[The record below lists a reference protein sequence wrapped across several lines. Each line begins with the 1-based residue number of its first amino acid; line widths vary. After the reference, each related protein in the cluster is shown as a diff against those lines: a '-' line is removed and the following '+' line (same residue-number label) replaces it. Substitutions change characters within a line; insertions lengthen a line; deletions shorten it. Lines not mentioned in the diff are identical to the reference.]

1 MPITS
6 EAAKAERIDQVV
18 ALVDERVGGRA
29 ADVERFVRQYFALVD
44 PGDLLHGTAGDHY
57 GAAVMHWQLAQ
68 HRGPDEAIVRVYTP
82 NFEQHGWQSPHTVV
96 EVVADDMP
104 FLVDSVTMELNRRG
118 LGIHWVIHPV
128 IKVQRNADG
137 RLLSVL
143 DAKADAADARPEA
156 FLHLEVGRL
165 TEAGLVEQLQR
176 DLHRILGDVRA
187 VVEDW
192 AAMSAKVVDLL
203 AETETDPPPLDGED
217 LGEARALLRWLAA
230 DHFTFLG
237 YREYDLVSSDG
248 TDVLRPVPG
257 SGLGI
262 LREGDLEPRTT
273 TLSPQAG
280 KVARDRQLLVLT
292 KANTRA
298 TVHRPSHLD
307 YVGVKRFDASGAVVG
322 ERRFLGLYT
331 VGAYSNSA
339 FDIPVVRRKVSAVV
353 RRAGFPP
360 ASHSEKNL
368 IAVLETYP
376 RDELFQA
383 SDDELFETAMGIV
396 RIEERQRVRL
406 FVRPDIYGR
415 FFSCLVYL
423 PRERYTTATEER
435 MEEILRKALGGVSAE
450 VTAHLSESVLARL
463 HFVVH
468 GGGADLNDIDVAALE
483 ARLAEAT
490 RSWVED
496 LLDALTEECGEEEGV
511 RLHRRYRGAFPAAY
525 REDLAPR
532 SAVADVQRIEH
543 LEGDGELGMTL
554 YSPLEGPEG
563 FLRFKL
569 VRSAP
574 AISLSDVLPLLENM
588 GVTVV
593 DEHPYEVKP
602 RDRAPVWV
610 YDFGLMLDSRGR
622 LAMEGVSAAFQD
634 SFTQVW
640 RGAAENDGFNRL
652 VLLAGLGWRDIVVLR
667 AGCKYLRQT
676 GTTFSQAYMEES
688 LANNPDIAR
697 RLVELFHARFDPA
710 RQATAEG
717 ETARLVAAIET
728 ALDAVVS
735 LDEDR
740 ILRGFLYLFRAVL
753 RTNYFLTGPDGAP
766 HGYLS
771 FKVAPSMLPDLPL
784 PRPAYEIFVYSPRT
798 EGVHLRGAKVARGGI
813 RWSDRREDFRTE
825 VLGLMKAQTVK
836 NAVIVPMGAKGGF
849 VVKRPPAGGDRDALM
864 AEVVACYQAFIS
876 GLLDLTDNLVAGEVV
891 PPADV
896 VRYDGDDPYLVVAAD
911 KGTATFSD
919 IANAIALERGF
930 WLGDAFA
937 SGGSAGYDHKKIGIT
952 ARGAWE
958 SVHHHFSELGIDIQT
973 TDFSVVG
980 IGDMSGDVFGNG
992 MLLSRHIK
1000 LVGAFDHRHI
1010 FIDPDPDP
1018 ELSYAERARLFGL
1031 ARSSWADYD
1040 AALISAG
1047 GGVFP
1052 RTAKSI
1058 PLSPQV
1064 RQVLGIDAGAL
1075 DPNQLV
1081 NALLRAPVDL
1091 LWNGGIG
1098 TYVKATSETQLQAG
1112 DRTNDAVRVDA
1123 RELRCRVVGEG
1134 GNLGLT
1140 QRARVEFALA
1150 GGLINTDAVDNSAGV
1165 DSPDHEVNIK
1175 ILLDAVVA
1183 DGDMTLKQRNL
1194 LLADMTDE
1202 VAGLVLRDNFEQTRA
1217 LGRAKAQAASM
1228 VDVHA
1233 RYIRSLEHAGGLDR
1247 ELEYLP
1253 SEEALAERA
1262 AKGGGLTTPEFA
1274 ILLAYTKILAYES
1287 LLASDVPD
1295 DPYFAGELARYFP
1308 AALRERFAGQL
1319 QRHSLRR
1326 EIVANRLSNSVVNS
1340 AGTSFLFRMTEETG
1354 ATTADIV
1361 RAHAVA
1367 RQIFAMSRLGQQ
1379 VEGCEQ
1385 QLTVA
1390 THVAVLLEARKLI
1403 ERSTRWLLRNRRPP
1417 LDCEATVRFFSAGVE
1432 TLSKR
1437 LPDLVTGADRKAI
1450 EAATDALV
1458 GAGVPR
1464 ELASTVAGFDD
1475 LFSALDLI
1483 EVAAA
1488 LKRPVSDVAAVYF
1501 ALGDQL
1507 ELDWLRDRVIE
1518 LPRGDRWQG
1527 LARDALRDDLYQER
1541 AALAADVMRISP
1553 GTDPDALID
1562 VWATRNRGAV
1572 ERALAMLTDIKAG
1585 ATFDPTTLC
1594 VALREIRGL

>member
-1 MPITS
+1 
-6 EAAKAERIDQVV
+6 
-18 ALVDERVGGRA
+18 
-29 ADVERFVRQYFALVD
+29 
-44 PGDLLHGTAGDHY
+44 
-57 GAAVMHWQLAQ
+57 
-68 HRGPDEAIVRVYTP
+68 
-82 NFEQHGWQSPHTVV
+82 
-96 EVVADDMP
+96 
-104 FLVDSVTMELNRRG
+104 
-118 LGIHWVIHPV
+118 
-128 IKVQRNADG
+128 
-137 RLLSVL
+137 
-143 DAKADAADARPEA
+143 
-156 FLHLEVGRL
+156 
-165 TEAGLVEQLQR
+165 
-176 DLHRILGDVRA
+176 
-187 VVEDW
+187 
-192 AAMSAKVVDLL
+192 
-203 AETETDPPPLDGED
+203 
-217 LGEARALLRWLAA
+217 
-230 DHFTFLG
+230 
-237 YREYDLVSSDG
+237 
-248 TDVLRPVPG
+248 
-257 SGLGI
+257 
-262 LREGDLEPRTT
+262 
-273 TLSPQAG
+273 
-280 KVARDRQLLVLT
+280 
-292 KANTRA
+292 
-298 TVHRPSHLD
+298 
-307 YVGVKRFDASGAVVG
+307 
-322 ERRFLGLYT
+322 
-331 VGAYSNSA
+331 AY
-339 FDIPVVRRKVSAVV
+339 
-353 RRAGFPP
+353 
-360 ASHSEKNL
+360 
-368 IAVLETYP
+368 
-376 RDELFQA
+376 
-383 SDDELFETAMGIV
+383 
-396 RIEERQRVRL
+396 
-406 FVRPDIYGR
+406 
-415 FFSCLVYL
+415 
-423 PRERYTTATEER
+423 
-435 MEEILRKALGGVSAE
+435 
-450 VTAHLSESVLARL
+450 LSESVLARL
-463 HFVVH
+463 HVVVH
-468 GGGADLNDIDVAALE
+468 AAGRDRPDSDVAAIE

-490 RSWVED
+490 RLWVDD

-511 RLHRRYRGAFPAAY
+511 RLHQRYRGAFPAAY

-543 LEGDGELGMTL
+543 LEGGGELGMTL

-634 SFTQVW
+634 TFTQVW

-766 HGYLS
+766 PGYLS

-958 SVHHHFSELGIDIQT
+958 SVRHHFSELGIDIQT

-1165 DSPDHEVNIK
+1165 DCSDHEVNIK

-1233 RYIRSLEHAGGLDR
+1233 R
-1247 ELEYLP
+1247 
-1253 SEEALAERA
+1253 
-1262 AKGGGLTTPEFA
+1262 
-1274 ILLAYTKILAYES
+1274 
-1287 LLASDVPD
+1287 
-1295 DPYFAGELARYFP
+1295 
-1308 AALRERFAGQL
+1308 
-1319 QRHSLRR
+1319 
-1326 EIVANRLSNSVVNS
+1326 
-1340 AGTSFLFRMTEETG
+1340 
-1354 ATTADIV
+1354 
-1361 RAHAVA
+1361 
-1367 RQIFAMSRLGQQ
+1367 
-1379 VEGCEQ
+1379 
-1385 QLTVA
+1385 
-1390 THVAVLLEARKLI
+1390 
-1403 ERSTRWLLRNRRPP
+1403 
-1417 LDCEATVRFFSAGVE
+1417 
-1432 TLSKR
+1432 
-1437 LPDLVTGADRKAI
+1437 
-1450 EAATDALV
+1450 
-1458 GAGVPR
+1458 
-1464 ELASTVAGFDD
+1464 
-1475 LFSALDLI
+1475 
-1483 EVAAA
+1483 
-1488 LKRPVSDVAAVYF
+1488 
-1501 ALGDQL
+1501 
-1507 ELDWLRDRVIE
+1507 
-1518 LPRGDRWQG
+1518 
-1527 LARDALRDDLYQER
+1527 
-1541 AALAADVMRISP
+1541 
-1553 GTDPDALID
+1553 
-1562 VWATRNRGAV
+1562 
-1572 ERALAMLTDIKAG
+1572 
-1585 ATFDPTTLC
+1585 
-1594 VALREIRGL
+1594 